1 MSINIRLLQEA
12 DLPVYIQLLGQL
24 TEIGKHSNEQ
34 LIQQFENIKYNPYH
48 NIYVVIKDNIVIGC
62 ATLLIE
68 PKFIRNMKPL
78 AHVED
83 VVIDKQYR
91 KHNLGRTILEFLIEE
106 AKKLGCYKI
115 TLGCGPHNVQFYQ
128 KIGFLNGNH
137 QMIYYINDI
146 PKSKL

>member
-1 MSINIRLLQEA
+1 MNLNIRLLGDA
-12 DLPVYIQLLGQL
+12 DLPIYLQLLAQL
-24 TEIGKHSNEQ
+24 TKVEKHTHEESILQ
-34 LIQQFENIKYNPYH
+34 LKKIHENINH
-48 NIYVVIKDNIVIGC
+48 RIYVIVNDGIIIGC
-62 ATLLIE
+62 GTLLIE
-68 PKFIRNMKPL
+68 PKMIHGLKPL

-106 AKKLGCYKI
+106 AKKLDCYKI

-137 QMIYYINDI
+137 QMVYYVNNI